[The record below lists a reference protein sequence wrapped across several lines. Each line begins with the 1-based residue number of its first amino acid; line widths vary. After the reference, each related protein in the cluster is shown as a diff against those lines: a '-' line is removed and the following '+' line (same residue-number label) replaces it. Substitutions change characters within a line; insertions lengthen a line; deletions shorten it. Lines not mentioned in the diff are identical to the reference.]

1 MATIS
6 HAVTT
11 ETIGF
16 YGIPSF
22 NFGTEIETEDD
33 GIKGTIQGASYLEQK
48 VELLHQLGYP
58 KVTEESFAGCT
69 SNIQI
74 DNRARSIMGL

>member
-6 HAVTT
+6 HAVST

-22 NFGTEIETEDD
+22 NFGTEIEDD

-58 KVTEESFAGCT
+58 KVTEETFAGCT
-69 SNIQI
+69 SVIQI